1 MLEHSEYPKVLV
13 IDAMPFSRTTNSGI
27 VKSNLFQGWPSNRLA
42 QIDYSNT
49 RPEFDVCNHYW
60 ILKKWDILKGLV
72 GKAPLADLPIP
83 EKIYEY
89 FSSGQHDPEYD
100 SRHAIERQL
109 SVLPLK
115 LRLLIGETI
124 FRLPSLLSAPLRD
137 WIDYFQPDV
146 IFSLISPPTILRT
159 VVKVSQWRNIPI
171 VPYFTDDWITTQYRD
186 DPLLRIWHRR
196 SMQHWFNECLKR
208 SPIVITNCD
217 AMNEE
222 YTRRYGGHFETFM
235 NLVNYSEA
243 ACIDQKTNNDGV
255 VRFAFIGSLEPERWR
270 SLRAIGE
277 ALLYLNATGIRGEL
291 LIYSFPDHIEK
302 YRTALTLEPVMRI
315 MGTASYDQVLEIQRE
330 SDVLVHVECFDKA
343 IREYT
348 KYSVSTKIT
357 QYMMAGTCIFAYG
370 PGEVASMRC
379 LSDTGAGITVG
390 DENPEVLRTVLS
402 KLITDKDLRQSTVKC
417 AREIVIEKNEGFRQ
431 RKKFKQ
437 TVIDSCNAWKSNKS
451 Q

>member
-1 MLEHSEYPKVLV
+1 
-13 IDAMPFSRTTNSGI
+13 MPFSRTTNSGI
-27 VKSNLFQGWPSNRLA
+27 VKSNLFQDWPRERLA
-42 QIDYSNT
+42 QVDYSNT
-49 RPEFDVCNHYW
+49 KPELDICNHYW
-60 ILKKWDILKGLV
+60 MLKKWDILKGLV
-72 GKAPLADLPIP
+72 GKAPFAELAMSP
-83 EKIYEY
+83 EINHNASNRGHGAVYE
-89 FSSGQHDPEYD
+89 SRPE
-100 SRHAIERQL
+100 IERQL
-109 SVLPLK
+109 SILPLK

-137 WIDYFQPDV
+137 WIDDFQPDV
-146 IFSLISPPTILRT
+146 IFSLLSPPTILRT
-159 VVKVSQWRNIPI
+159 VVKVSRWKNIPI

-186 DPLLRIWHRR
+186 DPLFRIWHRR
-196 SMQHWFNECLKR
+196 SMQYWFNECLKR

-222 YTRRYGGHFETFM
+222 YTRRYGGRFETFM
-235 NLVNYSEA
+235 NLVDFSEA
-243 ACIDQKTNNDGV
+243 ACFDKKTNSDGV

-277 ALLYLNATGIRGEL
+277 ALLDLNAMGIRGEL

-315 MGTASYDQVLEIQRE
+315 MGTASYDQVSQIQRE

-370 PGEVASMRC
+370 PGEVASMRS

-390 DENPEVLRTVLS
+390 EENPEELRAVLR
-402 KLITDKDLRQSTVKC
+402 KLITDKDLRQSTVSC
-417 AREIVIEKNEGFRQ
+417 ARKIVIEKNEGSRQ

-437 TVIDSCNAWKSNKS
+437 TVIDSCNAWVSN
-451 Q
+451 